1 MPTET
6 GKDSKGHYKR
16 WGKKGKKY
24 YYKKGDSDSES
35 KAERASHSQG
45 VAIGLSKSKDGWKE

>member
-6 GKDSKGHYKR
+6 GKDSKGCFAR

-24 YYKKGDSDSES
+24 FYRCGD
-35 KAERASHSQG
+35 KASRERAKRKADKQG
-45 VAIGLSKSKDGWKE
+45 RAIKASGN